1 MKCPCP
7 WWSRMWLFHRNWCR
21 HRTRC
26 FVREIDGMPVV
37 VLGDPAMSD
46 ESRAALD
53 ELVRA
58 AMERAKRMDW
68 EVGPTTDDRVREIRR
83 KADL

>member
-1 MKCPCP
+1 
-7 WWSRMWLFHRNWCR
+7 
-21 HRTRC
+21 
-26 FVREIDGMPVV
+26 MPVV